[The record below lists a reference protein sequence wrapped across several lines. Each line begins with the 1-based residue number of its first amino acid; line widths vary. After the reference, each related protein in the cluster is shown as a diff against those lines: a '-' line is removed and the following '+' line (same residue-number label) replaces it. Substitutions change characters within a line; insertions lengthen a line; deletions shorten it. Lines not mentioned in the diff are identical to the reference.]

1 MSGAPMPPDAKPQ
14 DVHPPATD
22 PAAFQAALGATE
34 TQMADL
40 ESYRSMLEDWNGRL
54 NLVGPSA
61 MASFWPRHALD
72 SAQLLRLA
80 PDALRWADLGT
91 GAGLPGVILAI
102 LLRGRT
108 GARIHLVESLAKR
121 CRFLE
126 AVVEALDLPAEVIN
140 DRAES
145 VRLTVDV
152 VTARA
157 VAALPRL
164 LTFAQPC
171 FKSGAMGLFLKGR
184 SAQQELDE
192 ARLDWKLDAELI
204 QSLSDPDGRI
214 VQIRSAYRVPRR

>member
-1 MSGAPMPPDAKPQ
+1 MPLDSDLQVAEA
-14 DVHPPATD
+14 V
-22 PAAFQAALGATE
+22 AFQTAMDATE
-34 TQMADL
+34 AQMRDL
-40 ESYRSMLEDWNGRL
+40 DRYRLMLEDWNGRL

-61 MASFWPRHALD
+61 LASFWPRHALD

-91 GAGLPGVILAI
+91 GAGLPGLILAI
-102 LLRGRT
+102 MLKTRP
-108 GARIHLVESLAKR
+108 GARIHLVETLAKR

-140 DRAES
+140 GRAEAIP
-145 VRLTVDV
+145 LAVDV

-164 LTFAQPC
+164 LTFAHPC
-171 FKSGAMGLFLKGR
+171 LKAGAVGLFLKGR
-184 SAQQELDE
+184 TAQSELDE
-192 ARLDWKLDAELI
+192 ARLDWRLDAELI

-214 VQIRSAYRVPRR
+214 VEIRSAYRVQRR

>member
-1 MSGAPMPPDAKPQ
+1 MPLDSDLQVAEAVAFQ
-14 DVHPPATD
+14 TAMDATD
-22 PAAFQAALGATE
+22 A
-34 TQMADL
+34 QMRDL
-40 ESYRSMLEDWNGRL
+40 DRYRLMLEDWNGRL

-61 MASFWPRHALD
+61 LASFWPRHALD

-91 GAGLPGVILAI
+91 GAGLPGLILAI
-102 LLRGRT
+102 MLKTRP
-108 GARIHLVESLAKR
+108 GARIHLVETLAKR

-140 DRAES
+140 GRAEAIP
-145 VRLTVDV
+145 LAVDV

-164 LTFAQPC
+164 LTFAHPC
-171 FKSGAMGLFLKGR
+171 LKAGAVGLFLKGR
-184 SAQQELDE
+184 TAQAELDE
-192 ARLDWKLDAELI
+192 ARLDWRLDAELI

-214 VQIRSAYRVPRR
+214 VEIRSAYRVQRR

>member
-1 MSGAPMPPDAKPQ
+1 MPLDADLQ
-14 DVHPPATD
+14 VAEAVAFQTAMDATD
-22 PAAFQAALGATE
+22 A
-34 TQMADL
+34 QMRDL
-40 ESYRSMLEDWNGRL
+40 DRYRLMLEDWNGRL

-61 MASFWPRHALD
+61 LASFWPRHALD

-91 GAGLPGVILAI
+91 GAGLPGLILAI
-102 LLRGRT
+102 MLKTRP
-108 GARIHLVESLAKR
+108 GARIHLVETLAKR

-140 DRAES
+140 GRAEAIP
-145 VRLTVDV
+145 LAVDV

-164 LTFAQPC
+164 LTFAHPC
-171 FKSGAMGLFLKGR
+171 LKAGAVGLFLKGR
-184 SAQQELDE
+184 TAQSELDE
-192 ARLDWKLDAELI
+192 ARLDWRLDAELI

-214 VQIRSAYRVPRR
+214 VEIRSAYRVQRR

>member
-1 MSGAPMPPDAKPQ
+1 MSLDADLQ
-14 DVHPPATD
+14 VAEAVAFQTAMDATD
-22 PAAFQAALGATE
+22 A
-34 TQMADL
+34 QMRDL
-40 ESYRSMLEDWNGRL
+40 DRYRLMLEDWNGRL

-61 MASFWPRHALD
+61 LASFWPRHALD

-91 GAGLPGVILAI
+91 GAGLPGLILAI
-102 LLRGRT
+102 MLKTRP
-108 GARIHLVESLAKR
+108 GARIHLVETLAKR

-140 DRAES
+140 GRAEAIP
-145 VRLTVDV
+145 LAVDV

-164 LTFAQPC
+164 LTFAHPC
-171 FKSGAMGLFLKGR
+171 LKAGAVGLFLKGR
-184 SAQQELDE
+184 TAQSELDE
-192 ARLDWKLDAELI
+192 ARLDWRLDAELI

-214 VQIRSAYRVPRR
+214 VEIRSAYRVQRR

>member
-1 MSGAPMPPDAKPQ
+1 MPLDSDLQVAEAVAFQ
-14 DVHPPATD
+14 TAMDATD
-22 PAAFQAALGATE
+22 A
-34 TQMADL
+34 QMRDL
-40 ESYRSMLEDWNGRL
+40 DRYRLMLEDWNGRL

-61 MASFWPRHALD
+61 LASFWPRHALD

-91 GAGLPGVILAI
+91 GAGLPGLILAI
-102 LLRGRT
+102 MLKTRP
-108 GARIHLVESLAKR
+108 GARIHLVETLAKR

-140 DRAES
+140 GRAEAIP
-145 VRLTVDV
+145 LAVDV

-164 LTFAQPC
+164 LTFAHPC
-171 FKSGAMGLFLKGR
+171 LKAGAVGLFLKGR
-184 SAQQELDE
+184 TAQSELDE
-192 ARLDWKLDAELI
+192 ARLDWRLDAELI

-214 VQIRSAYRVPRR
+214 VEIRSAYRVQRR

>member
-1 MSGAPMPPDAKPQ
+1 MPLDSDLQVAEA
-14 DVHPPATD
+14 V
-22 PAAFQAALGATE
+22 AFQTAMDATE
-34 TQMADL
+34 AQMRDL
-40 ESYRSMLEDWNGRL
+40 DRYRLMLEDWNGRL

-61 MASFWPRHALD
+61 LASFWPRHALD

-91 GAGLPGVILAI
+91 GAGLPGLILAI
-102 LLRGRT
+102 MLKTRP
-108 GARIHLVESLAKR
+108 GARIHLVETLTKR

-140 DRAES
+140 GRAEAIP
-145 VRLTVDV
+145 LAVDV

-164 LTFAQPC
+164 LTFAHPC
-171 FKSGAMGLFLKGR
+171 LKAGAVGLFLKGR
-184 SAQQELDE
+184 TAQSELDE
-192 ARLDWKLDAELI
+192 ARLDWRLDAELI

-214 VQIRSAYRVPRR
+214 VEIRSAYRVQRR